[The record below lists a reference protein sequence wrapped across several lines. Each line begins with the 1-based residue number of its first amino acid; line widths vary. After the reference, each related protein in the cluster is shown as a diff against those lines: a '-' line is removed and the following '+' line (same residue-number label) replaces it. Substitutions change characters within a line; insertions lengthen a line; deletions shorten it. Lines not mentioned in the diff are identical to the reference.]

1 LGFLLLWF
9 VLGVGYSLLVFM
21 RRWRGAVLLL
31 CGAPA
36 VLRSFLIVR
45 RKLSFLQQ
53 SSIFHRQKT
62 SAAYMEF
69 TTSAEATAGGSD
81 VGIASDAI
89 EILKHHPLEVAAYEI
104 NMARWAEGIHRGG
117 KT

>member
-1 LGFLLLWF
+1 
-9 VLGVGYSLLVFM
+9 
-21 RRWRGAVLLL
+21 
-31 CGAPA
+31 
-36 VLRSFLIVR
+36 
-45 RKLSFLQQ
+45 
-53 SSIFHRQKT
+53 
-62 SAAYMEF
+62 MEF